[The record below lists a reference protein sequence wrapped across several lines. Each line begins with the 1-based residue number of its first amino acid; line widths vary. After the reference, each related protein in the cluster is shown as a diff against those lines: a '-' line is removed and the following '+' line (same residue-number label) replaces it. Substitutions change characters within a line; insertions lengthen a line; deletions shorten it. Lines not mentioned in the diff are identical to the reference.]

1 MNSKNITIKWRLY
14 FIVVIVFV
22 VAFAIEARLY
32 FLQVMRHD
40 EYVNLA
46 DRQYSSGVRKLF
58 DRGSI
63 YFTSKNGSDIAAATL
78 KVGYNVVINP
88 SVIEMPEDIYNNL
101 SFDLELDVEDF
112 LARAGKTNDPYEELA
127 KRIEPELGEKIRDKK
142 LPGVNVEKEKWRFYP
157 GKELAAHTIGFMAYD
172 HENKFRGQYG
182 LERYYDETLDRTD
195 VQVFK
200 NFFVE
205 IFSNLKNIWVKDST
219 TKGSLYLTIEPVVQG
234 FVEKELEA
242 LSTKY
247 NPKKVGAIVMNPMNG
262 EIISMAINPTFD
274 LNEFNMVDDPAIFQ
288 NNMVE
293 SVYEMG
299 SIMKPVTMAIG
310 LDEGVVTARS
320 TYNDKGS
327 LTMDG
332 YTFYNFDKKA
342 RGVVNM
348 QEVLN
353 QSLNTGVAHV
363 VSLLGKTFPQK
374 MKNIFG
380 TKTGIDLPSEV
391 TNLIRNLDSN
401 VAIEYATASFGQGIA
416 VSPIAMVTAL
426 ASLGNGGLLVQPHL
440 VKKIEYQSGL
450 SNEIE
455 AHEPVRIFKAETSE
469 EISRMLTR
477 VVDEALRKGQVAM
490 PQYSIAAKTGT
501 AQIPQPGG
509 GYYSD
514 RYLHSFFGYFPSYE
528 PKFIV
533 FLYIIEPRGAEYAS
547 ETLTDSFMEITKF
560 LINYY
565 EIPPDRSAV
574 VKET

>member
-1 MNSKNITIKWRLY
+1 MNSKNITIKWRL
-14 FIVVIVFV
+14 VFV
-22 VAFAIEARLY
+22 AIMILIVILAIETRLY
-32 FLQVMRHD
+32 FLQIIQHE

-46 DRQYSSGVRKLF
+46 DRQYSTGVRKLF

-88 SVIEMPEDIYNNL
+88 SIIKSPEDIYNNL

-112 LARAGKTNDPYEELA
+112 LERAAKTNDPYEELA
-127 KRIEPELGEKIRDKK
+127 KRIEPALGEKIKNKK
-142 LPGVNVEKEKWRFYP
+142 LQGVNVEKEKWRFYP

-172 HENKFRGQYG
+172 KENKFRGQYG
-182 LERYYDETLDRTD
+182 LERYYEETLDRTD

-205 IFSNLKNIWVKDST
+205 IFSNLKNILVKDTT

-234 FVEKELEA
+234 YVEKELTN
-242 LSTKY
+242 LQTKY
-247 NPKKVGAIVMNPMNG
+247 SPKKVGAVVMNPLNG
-262 EIISMAINPTFD
+262 EIISMALNPTFD
-274 LNEFNMVDDPAIFQ
+274 VNEFNKVSDPAILQ
-288 NNMVE
+288 NSLVE
-293 SVYEMG
+293 GVYEMG
-299 SIMKPVTMAIG
+299 SIMKPITMAIG

-342 RGVVNM
+342 RGIVNM

-363 VSLLGKTFPQK
+363 VSLLGKTFPEK

-380 TKTGIDLPSEV
+380 TKTGIDLPNEV

-416 VSPIAMVTAL
+416 VSPISMVTAL

-450 SNEIE
+450 SHEIE
-455 AHEPVRIFKAETSE
+455 TRESVRVFKRETSE

-514 RYLHSFFGYFPSYE
+514 RYLHSFFGYFPSYD

-533 FLYIIEPRGAEYAS
+533 FLYIIEPRGAQYAS
-547 ETLTDSFMEITKF
+547 ETLTDSFMDITKF

-574 VKET
+574 VK